1 MKDFFEVTCETD
13 NEQEALVATAK
24 HLKEILQTMS
34 DLEEKIKELENKVAD
49 LEHKLQSQPTIED
62 IAEEISN
69 RLCRAVDDI
78 PSKP

>member
-1 MKDFFEVTCETD
+1 MGS
-13 NEQEALVATAK
+13 N
-24 HLKEILQTMS
+24 
-34 DLEEKIKELENKVAD
+34 LEEKIKELENKVAD
-49 LEHKLQSQPTIED
+49 LERKLQSQPTIED